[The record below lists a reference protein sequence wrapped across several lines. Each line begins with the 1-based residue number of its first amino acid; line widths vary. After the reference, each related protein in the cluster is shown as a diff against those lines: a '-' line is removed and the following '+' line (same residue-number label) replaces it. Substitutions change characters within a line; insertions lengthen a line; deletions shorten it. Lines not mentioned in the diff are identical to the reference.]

1 MIPYAQDLARRAP
14 SREPRSF
21 ILVLHER
28 PVHEEYVQWVKQ
40 QTHHHPIALEPMPTD
55 DPLENIRFARERAA
69 IAREQGAAYDEV
81 WCVFDRLPDGVA
93 ELVADSSELSGIRL
107 VDNTP
112 NFELWLLLHF
122 TDFAMG
128 TAPELQLVKFLPDY
142 QGALAN
148 DEPALH
154 GRYEH
159 ARMRAMALPSAH
171 GHTNTFSLV
180 DSVLQSYEDFK
191 GEGPATVDL

>member
-1 MIPYAQDLARRAP
+1 M
-14 SREPRSF
+14 
-21 ILVLHER
+21 
-28 PVHEEYVQWVKQ
+28 QWVKQ

-55 DPLENIRFARERAA
+55 DPLKNIRFARERAT

-93 ELVADSSELSGIRL
+93 ELVADSSELSGVRL

-122 TDFAMG
+122 ADLAPG
-128 TAPELQLVKFLPDY
+128 TSPEVQLVKFLPGY
-142 QGALAN
+142 QGALAG
-148 DEPALH
+148 DESALQ
-154 GRYEH
+154 GRYDH
-159 ARMRAMALPSAH
+159 ARLRATALPPSH

-191 GEGPATVDL
+191 GDGPATVDL